1 MSAVISVTREQY
13 YTAGEVAQILRINL
27 RTVHRLIK
35 SGELEAFTINREY
48 RISQSA
54 LDAWIARRS
63 RPRKDT

>member
-1 MSAVISVTREQY
+1 MNAPMMTREQY
-13 YTAGEVAQILRINL
+13 YTAGEVAQILRVNL

-35 SGELEAFTINREY
+35 SGELEALTINREY